1 MASQNTGS
9 SRPKTFKKGP
19 RSTASQG
26 LTEAERLAEKQAARQ
41 LASRRSS
48 SNRSSN
54 NRSSNSNRGASQRRN
69 RSGETPA
76 AARIRRRATQ
86 ERRRRREIY
95 NDTGHIENQV
105 ARHADINRHLTMI
118 ENKFNR
124 NSNYDESD
132 TNGNSVPAL
141 ARNLEVGQRYSVTT
155 KKKDIPTDPSRIFE
169 GTYEGIH
176 RGIDTSL
183 MFTDI
188 FVVDKTGAAT
198 RSSLRRIN
206 MRPNDIKKIRLI
218 HRTD

>member
-19 RSTASQG
+19 RSTANQG
-26 LTEAERLAEKQAARQ
+26 LTEPERLAEKQAARQ

-48 SNRSSN
+48 N
-54 NRSSNSNRGASQRRN
+54 NSNRGASQRRN
-69 RSGETPA
+69 RSGETRS
-76 AARIRRRATQ
+76 AARIRRRAAQ

-105 ARHADINRHLTMI
+105 ARQANINRHLTMI

-155 KKKDIPTDPSRIFE
+155 KKTDIPTDPSRIFE

-183 MFTDI
+183 IFTDI